1 MKMILI
7 SFCFL
12 ISVSNS
18 LNLRS
23 RYGVRDEIRN
33 SLEPGSAARRLT
45 EAGETGRPEPRLDM
59 KIARHGSE
67 QQIKN
72 LVDRILS
79 SSHSDEKKDRML
91 SVINDHIRRRIVSE
105 SMAFRASKPRK
116 DPLPERKLEVDQNFS
131 SSGIQSGM
139 DETGTSARLAN
150 IQSQEKAMNNY
161 KKVHT
166 MMDEVDEKLE
176 DLRNNISREFLNM
189 ANGMQRRSMLMGH
202 YNFIGA
208 GLGAPAGGN
217 MSMMD
222 PYFHF

>member
-1 MKMILI
+1 MILI
-7 SFCFL
+7 SFCLL

-23 RYGVRDEIRN
+23 RYGVQDKIRN
-33 SLEPGSAARRLT
+33 SIEPGSAARRLT
-45 EAGETGRPEPRLDM
+45 EAGETGRPKPRLDT
-59 KIARHGSE
+59 KIAKHGSE

-79 SSHSDEKKDRML
+79 SIHSDEKKDRML
-91 SVINDHIRRRIVSE
+91 SVINDHIRRRIVNE
-105 SMAFRASKPRK
+105 SISLRAPKTHEVPM
-116 DPLPERKLEVDQNFS
+116 PERKLEVDTNFS
-131 SSGIQSGM
+131 SSGIQAGI

-208 GLGAPAGGN
+208 GLGSPAGGN